1 MDIQKKL
8 EHSLGKPVSQ
18 AENRELYSALLSLVQ
33 EMAAGRERLDGKRKF
48 ITFQRNF

>member
-18 AENRELYSALLSLVQ
+18 AENRELYSALLSLFRKWRQ
-33 EMAAGRERLDGKRKF
+33 AENGWMGKRKF
-48 ITFQRNF
+48 ITFRRNF